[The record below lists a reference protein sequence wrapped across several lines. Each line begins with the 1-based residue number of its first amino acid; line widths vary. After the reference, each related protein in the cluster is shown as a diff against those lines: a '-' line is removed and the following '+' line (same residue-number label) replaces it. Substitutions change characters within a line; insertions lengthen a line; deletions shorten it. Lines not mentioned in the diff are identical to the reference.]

1 MWVCTELSSSCVPA
15 LNKQLRDKTFFLTQ
29 DSACVCQKC
38 AEIFPTTASSSLFN
52 SLSVREGTKGTD
64 QAIKCSNINIPS
76 FHAEQRS
83 QMADILPR
91 VQTSGFHSKVNFEVV
106 TPFKFKLLLRVI
118 WTQQQY
124 LLYLQGIKCILQPV
138 ASRKFCVLSYSG
150 LLPLGM

>member
-1 MWVCTELSSSCVPA
+1 MSQLLTNSSEIKLSFLHKTVP
-15 LNKQLRDKTFFLTQ
+15 
-29 DSACVCQKC
+29 V
-38 AEIFPTTASSSLFN
+38 
-52 SLSVREGTKGTD
+52 SVRNVLRFFRLQRAPACLTPYLLGREPKGQTR
-64 QAIKCSNINIPS
+64 QSSKCSNINIPS